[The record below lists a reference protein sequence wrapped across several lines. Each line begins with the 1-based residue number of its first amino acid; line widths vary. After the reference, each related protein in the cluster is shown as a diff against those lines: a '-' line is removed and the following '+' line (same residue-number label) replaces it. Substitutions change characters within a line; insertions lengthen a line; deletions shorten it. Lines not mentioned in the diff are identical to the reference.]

1 MNTVNPLVFSSR
13 DISIREN
20 AELNLANGTSL
31 HNAAVMWYGRA
42 KSGKTRTLIQ
52 AFSGENFLF
61 LDFDRNY
68 RSTIESIQN
77 SGATYLNGDAAFDV
91 LTQLASGRGSDQIVI
106 VDALGSV
113 VSRLVSW
120 FIDSNTTEGNMN
132 AAAKQITE
140 LKKNIGVSHEAT
152 VAFFNLIIEPMTR
165 NGNSINFI
173 HHTTE
178 NSQGSKMEGNK
189 GSWLSVF
196 DFTYALNVDRKVFE
210 LEAGRLPIA
219 PNVIGDT
226 NPRQMLIQAIKES
239 IESLR
244 VVPISQLMEV
254 APWNKIYKSKLS
266 IRPLMNQLRENGT
279 IVLVTV
285 EGSKAVY
292 IDVQSTL
299 AKLEF
304 ANIIADSTEAVE
316 EQIA

>member
-1 MNTVNPLVFSSR
+1 MNASNPLVFSSR

-77 SGATYLNGDAAFDV
+77 SGATYLNGNTAFEV

-120 FIDSNTTEGNMN
+120 FIDINTTEGDMN

-140 LKKNIGVSHEAT
+140 LKKSIGISHEAT

-196 DFTYALNVDRKVFE
+196 DFTYTLNVDRKVFE

-219 PNVIGDT
+219 PNVIGSN
-226 NPRQMLIQAIKES
+226 NPRQMLIQAIKDS

-244 VVPISQLMEV
+244 VLPQLQLMEV
-254 APWNKIYKSKLS
+254 ALWNKIYKSKQS
-266 IRPLMNQLRENGT
+266 IRPLMNQLKENGT
-279 IVLVTV
+279 IVFATV
-285 EGSKAVY
+285 EASKAVF

-299 AKLEF
+299 EKLEP
-304 ANIIADSTEAVE
+304 ANVIADSTEEVE

>member
-20 AELNLANGTSL
+20 AVLNLANGTSL

-52 AFSGENFLF
+52 AFSGEKFLF

-113 VSRLVSW
+113 VTRLVSW
-120 FIDSNTTEGNMN
+120 FIDHNTVNDNMSV
-132 AAAKQITE
+132 AAKQIIE

-152 VAFFNLIIEPMTR
+152 VTFFNLIIEPMTR

-196 DFTYALNVDRKVFE
+196 DFTYVLNVDRKVFE

-219 PNVIGDT
+219 PNVIGSN
-226 NPRQMLIQAIKES
+226 NPRQMLIQAIKDS

-244 VVPISQLMEV
+244 VLPQLQLMEV
-254 APWNKIYKSKLS
+254 ALWNKIYKSKQS
-266 IRPLMNQLRENGT
+266 IRPLMNQLKENGT
-279 IVLVTV
+279 IIFATV
-285 EGSKAVY
+285 ESSKAVF

-299 AKLEF
+299 EKLEP
-304 ANIIADSTEAVE
+304 ANIIADSTEEVE
-316 EQIA
+316 E

>member
-1 MNTVNPLVFSSR
+1 MNNSNPLVFSSR

-52 AFSGENFLF
+52 AFTGEKFLF

-77 SGATYLNGDAAFDV
+77 SGATYLNGDVAFNV
-91 LTQLASGRGSDQIVI
+91 LTQLASGRGSNQIVI

-113 VSRLVSW
+113 VTRLVSW

-132 AAAKQITE
+132 AAARQITE

-196 DFTYALNVDRKVFE
+196 DFTYVLKVDRKVFE

-226 NPRQMLIQAIKES
+226 NPRQIFIQAIKDS

-244 VVPISQLMEV
+244 VLPLLQLMEV
-254 APWNKIYKSKLS
+254 APWSKIYKSKQS
-266 IRPLMNQLRENGT
+266 IRPLMNQLKENGT
-279 IVLVTV
+279 IIFATV
-285 EGSKAVY
+285 EASKAVF

-299 AKLEF
+299 EKLEP
-304 ANIIADSTEAVE
+304 ANIIADSTEAAN